1 MERINYNNLLHTLLI
16 VLLSGMMWGC
26 VDDGVFDIPGK
37 SEGNKRVEGNVI
49 VSLKIPTASNN
60 PTTRANSLSGNDAN
74 AINEIT
80 VNANVLNVYA
90 VSTNVINANVLNE
103 IEVNTFNVDED
114 AVTEIAVLLFDSN
127 GYTYQPIYI
136 SSSNMTFNN
145 NIIESFIA
153 KIPVGTYNM
162 VILVNAN
169 KSLSKALQYNKIKVG
184 DSKTEVLK
192 QLLFSNP
199 YDDTSDSPTI
209 AKWDAL
215 AIPMWGEA
223 LNVQVNGDGPV
234 SVGVIELV
242 RMVAKVDVELTAAA
256 ATNFTLKSVRL
267 YNYNTLAQ
275 VAPNTSNW
283 QGEPSIPVS
292 PGKVKGPLVYTATD
306 ATSCTNKIYAFEA
319 KAGSANSLPT
329 STCLVIGV
337 TKNMETTYHRIDFA
351 NILSDETRDYLSL
364 LRNHHYRVN
373 IVDIR
378 GQGYTTPEE
387 AFDSPSIE
395 TGIIVPQPESN
406 SYIMALN
413 SDKIYI
419 PVSRANQSILGNQLS
434 TGDVFTASLVW
445 TDNVNKISPNS
456 NIKSVNVEGTGPT
469 GYLVVE
475 RGAAQGNAV
484 VAIKNSVGKI
494 LWSWHIWVTN
504 DTPTAIGKFMDR
516 NLGAIGNTPGAV
528 ATKGLLYQWGRKDPF
543 PGSTALEEG
552 GEPTIYN
559 ATGATSIAKVETKIK
574 INFPNSVEKPATFYF
589 GNNAPYDWYTNVD
602 SEASRNNKLWDDGTN
617 TKTIYDPC
625 PEGWRVPK
633 NGVWDGLST
642 SNFIWGDYGRSVN
655 THGGFYP
662 AAGYRFR
669 SNGSF
674 YVVGSNGYYWSATVT
689 GRDAYNLHF
698 TSNYFRPSYIS
709 NRAYGFSVRCVRDE

>member
-319 KAGSANSLPT
+319 KAGSVNSLSSNT
-329 STCLVIGV
+329 SLVVGV
-337 TKNMETTYHRIDFA
+337 TKKSDNKTTYHRIDFV
-351 NILSDETRDYLSL
+351 NETVYIDLK
-364 LRNHHYRVN
+364 RNHHYKVN
-373 IVDIR
+373 IADIKS
-378 GQGYTTPEE
+378 QGHPNPDG
-387 AFDSPSIE
+387 AFDLPPI
-395 TGIIVPQPESN
+395 QPEAN
-406 SYIMALN
+406 SYIVTPNGPGIM
-413 SDKIYI
+413 I
-419 PVSRANQSILGNQLS
+419 PVSRVNKSDKLGAQLGAND
-434 TGDVFTASLVW
+434 TFTAALVW
-445 TDNVNKISPNS
+445 TDNSKGIAPTS
-456 NIKSVNVEGTGPT
+456 NIKEVTQMGTGSS
-469 GYLVVE
+469 GYIVVKP
-475 RGAAQGNAV
+475 GTASGNAL
-484 VAIKNSVGKI
+484 VAIKNSSGTI
-494 LWSWHIWVTN
+494 LWSWHIWVT
-504 DTPTAIGKFMDR
+504 DYKPVPIGAGKFMDR
-516 NLGAIGNTPGAV
+516 NLGAIGNTPGN
-528 ATKGLLYQWGRKDPF
+528 TNTFGLLYQWGRKDPF
-543 PGSTALEEG
+543 SSNQSL
-552 GEPTIYN
+552 YN
-559 ATGATSIAKVETKIK
+559 ASGSPVNVSIDISALVGSRFSRSFANPTTYYAYSIG
-574 INFPNSVEKPATFYF
+574 
-589 GNNAPYDWYTNVD
+589 GNDWIGPSISHKDN
-602 SEASRNNKLWDDGTN
+602 ELWGRNT
-617 TKTIYDPC
+617 TAQTIYDPC
-625 PEGWRVPK
+625 PAGWRVPK
-633 NGVWDGLST
+633 DN
-642 SNFIWGDYGRSVN
+642 IWIGMNIANSPWNDITKGIVNNDY
-655 THGGFYP
+655 GGFYP
-662 AAGYRFR
+662 AAGARQID
-669 SNGSF
+669 NDGIIND
-674 YVVGSNGYYWSATVT
+674 VGKRGYYWSASID
-689 GRDAYNLHF
+689 GNQARDLYFHKDGVSLGQNVRSNAY
-698 TSNYFRPSYIS
+698 
-709 NRAYGFSVRCVRDE
+709 SVRCVRE